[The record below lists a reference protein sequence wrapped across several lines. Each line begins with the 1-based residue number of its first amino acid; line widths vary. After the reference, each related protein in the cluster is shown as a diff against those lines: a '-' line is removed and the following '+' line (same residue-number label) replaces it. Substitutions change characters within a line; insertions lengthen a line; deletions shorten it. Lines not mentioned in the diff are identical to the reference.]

1 MISNRPTK
9 YTFLYAYFCHL
20 EEPLIIYFYYLAFC
34 YSRGHL
40 SFIDIWTSATCDAT
54 YHSFILVGFLPL
66 GGATYHSFILVLPL
80 GGATYHSFILA
91 LPLGG
96 ATYHSFILVL
106 PLGRATYHSFILVLP
121 LRGATYHS
129 FILVGFL
136 PLRWRSHISFISIIW
151 ALLQY
156 FQITV
161 TSIKCIMLYNI
172 HTIYCPQWKLI
183 KTNHYCYIPVKPSHN
198 HHSFSTFKYIFLQ
211 EDLWHFKEIPIYIN
225 LHICIPMW
233 MSVD

>member
-40 SFIDIWTSATCDAT
+40 SFIDIWTSATCD
-54 YHSFILVGFLPL
+54 
-66 GGATYHSFILVLPL
+66 
-80 GGATYHSFILA
+80 
-91 LPLGG
+91 
-96 ATYHSFILVL
+96 
-106 PLGRATYHSFILVLP
+106 
-121 LRGATYHS
+121 ATYHS

-211 EDLWHFKEIPIYIN
+211 QDLWHFKEIPIYIN